1 MEIRV
6 YTINDEGKLE
16 SDSISPIESFGEVPQ
31 VGDTL
36 HEGLRGSGIG
46 FYRVEHRY
54 FFQSQPGPGW
64 AIVVRKR
71 RPTELD
77 KAVLSAWLDDNE
89 FWGEIDRQESAER
102 EKELLRQ
109 LGIASDENPARTP
122 KRPHSQSQ
130 KKSPGRKK

>member
-6 YTINDEGKLE
+6 YTIDDDGKLE

-54 FFQSQPGPGW
+54 FFQSHPGPGW
-64 AIVVRKR
+64 AIIARKR
-71 RPTELD
+71 RPTGLD
-77 KAVLSAWLDDNE
+77 NAVLRAWKDDDE
-89 FWGEIDRQESAER
+89 FWGEIDRQEAEER
-102 EKELLRQ
+102 ERELRRQ
-109 LGIASDENPARTP
+109 LGIDENHNAIPKPKPPRPPKAKKPAA
-122 KRPHSQSQ
+122 Q
-130 KKSPGRKK
+130 KK